1 MKQSLICRN
10 RVECSHER
18 INALLFLDDREY
30 SILKVTHLI
39 KLYRI
44 IPIPPLEILYTI
56 HCRADKNESLFSPPC
71 LILFE
76 PSGD

>member
-44 IPIPPLEILYTI
+44 SPIPPLEILYTI
-56 HCRADKNESLFSPPC
+56 HCRADKKWITIFPP
-71 LILFE
+71 
-76 PSGD
+76 PA